1 MSQRINLQY
10 SIDIDELEY
19 ETSRL
24 ISRAATKLTELQTQ
38 LSAVNKGSDNSLTLS
53 NFDEIADIRKK
64 LTSVDHQLSDVS
76 DIIKGYLSYRITD
89 PPPPDKQENLENP
102 EDIPEEVYEDVKV
115 VSDIQKRIQ
124 EFKENQLIHKQSQLL
139 NEQNTTE
146 KHTEPEQVS

>member
-24 ISRAATKLTELQTQ
+24 ILRASTRLAELQTE
-38 LSAVNKGSDNSLTLS
+38 LSALNKGTDNSLTLK
-53 NFDEIADIRKK
+53 NFDEITEIRKK
-64 LTSVDHQLSDVS
+64 LTSVDHQLSDIS
-76 DIIKGYLSYRITD
+76 DIIKGYLSYRTSD
-89 PPPPDKQENLENP
+89 PVAPEEQETLENA
-102 EDIPEEVYEDVKV
+102 EEIPEEVYEDVKV

-124 EFKENQLIHKQSQLL
+124 EFKENQLKHNQAQLL

-146 KHTEPEQVS
+146 KRTEPEQVS